1 VQRAARVS
9 FVFGSTIPTGNAI
22 EGGLLMR
29 ANYHSVSGGTSA
41 GGLTRRQV
49 VRGLALT
56 ASAASLSSVTGTA
69 RAVSSDAN
77 DKVRAV
83 LASLVEDT
91 PEIGLQVAAY
101 LDGELVIDAWAG
113 MADPAAGKPVDGDT
127 LFMLSST
134 TKGVT
139 ATCMHLCV
147 EKHGLS
153 YDLPIVDVW
162 PEFGAH
168 GKQNATLRM
177 ALAHQ
182 TGVPQTPVGYTPEW
196 LPDWDR
202 MCRGIADLEP
212 MFPLGQRTAYH
223 SLNYGYINGEILRR
237 VDGRTI
243 AQFLQ
248 EEICKPL
255 GTDGAYLG
263 VPDSELGRVAVLT
276 DAPPAPADYDARM
289 VGEPAGSHVAE
300 AFNRRAVVQA
310 SIPGS
315 GGLFSARG
323 LARHY
328 AMLANWGEL
337 DGVRVLPEAR
347 IRAGI
352 ELQTYEWDEIYRI
365 RARRALGYR
374 RGSDTGP
381 LASPEAF
388 GHVGG
393 GGSFGYADPARRLGI
408 GFAKNYFT
416 YLSGGAVNGGRP
428 PRAPSNIVTEAVFD
442 ALELPR

>member
-1 VQRAARVS
+1 
-9 FVFGSTIPTGNAI
+9 
-22 EGGLLMR
+22 MR
-29 ANYHSVSGGTSA
+29 TDDDSSNCEA
-41 GGLTRRQV
+41 GELTRRQV
-49 VRGLALT
+49 IGGLAAS
-56 ASAASLSSVTGTA
+56 ASAASLFGIATTA
-69 RAVSSDAN
+69 RAVTSAAN
-77 DKVRAV
+77 DKVRGV
-83 LASLVEDT
+83 LESLVQDT

-101 LDGELVIDAWAG
+101 VDGKLVIDAWAG

-147 EKHGLS
+147 EKHRLS
-153 YDLPIVDVW
+153 YDMPIVDVW

-168 GKQNATLRM
+168 GKERATLRH

-196 LPDWDR
+196 LSDWER
-202 MCRGIADLEP
+202 MCRGIADLTP
-212 MFPLGQRTAYH
+212 MFPIGERTAYH

-237 VDGRTI
+237 VDGRSI

-248 EEICKPL
+248 EEIGKPL
-255 GTDGAYLG
+255 GINGAYLG
-263 VPDSELGRVAVLT
+263 VPDSELHRVAVLT
-276 DAPPAPADYDARM
+276 DGPPAPADYDARM
-289 VGEPAGSHVAE
+289 VGEPAGSHVAD
-300 AFNRRAVVQA
+300 AFNKRAVVQA
-310 SIPGS
+310 SVPGS

-337 DGVRVLPEAR
+337 DGVRVLPESR

-352 ELQTYEWDEIYRI
+352 ELQSFEWDEIYRI

-374 RGSDTGP
+374 RGIDTGP

-393 GGSFGYADPARRLGI
+393 GGSFGYADPARRLSL
-408 GFAKNYFT
+408 GFAKNYFA
-416 YLSGGAVNGGRP
+416 YLSGSAVNAGRP
-428 PRAPSNIVTEAVFD
+428 PRAPSNIVTEAVFE
-442 ALELPR
+442 ALGLTA

>member
-1 VQRAARVS
+1 
-9 FVFGSTIPTGNAI
+9 
-22 EGGLLMR
+22 M
-29 ANYHSVSGGTSA
+29 
-41 GGLTRRQV
+41 
-49 VRGLALT
+49 
-56 ASAASLSSVTGTA
+56 
-69 RAVSSDAN
+69 
-77 DKVRAV
+77 

-101 LDGELVIDAWAG
+101 LDGKLVIDAWAG

-139 ATCMHLCV
+139 ATCLHLCV

-153 YDLPIVDVW
+153 YDMPIVEVW

-202 MCRGIADLEP
+202 MCRGIADLVP
-212 MFPLGQRTAYH
+212 MFPLGERTAYH

-255 GTDGAYLG
+255 GIDGAYLG
-263 VPDSELGRVAVLT
+263 VPDSELRPRRRAHGCDRRRRPSTTRAWSANRPDRASRKCSIGARCSRRRSPAQAGCSVRAVSRAT
-276 DAPPAPADYDARM
+276 TRCWRTGASSTACACCRKPASAPA
-289 VGEPAGSHVAE
+289 SSCK
-300 AFNRRAVVQA
+300 A
-310 SIPGS
+310 SS
-315 GGLFSARG
+315 GTRSTESARG
-323 LARHY
+323 ARSATGAASIRVRWRRPRRSVTSAAAARS
-328 AMLANWGEL
+328 AMPI
-337 DGVRVLPEAR
+337 LP
-347 IRAGI
+347 
-352 ELQTYEWDEIYRI
+352 
-365 RARRALGYR
+365 
-374 RGSDTGP
+374 
-381 LASPEAF
+381 
-388 GHVGG
+388 
-393 GGSFGYADPARRLGI
+393 GGSASALRRTI
-408 GFAKNYFT
+408 SRT
-416 YLSGGAVNGGRP
+416 
-428 PRAPSNIVTEAVFD
+428 
-442 ALELPR
+442 

>member
-1 VQRAARVS
+1 MQANDDSLR
-9 FVFGSTIPTGNAI
+9 GIPAI
-22 EGGLLMR
+22 D
-29 ANYHSVSGGTSA
+29 A
-41 GGLTRRQV
+41 LTRRQLIG
-49 VRGLALT
+49 GLAVT
-56 ASAASLSSVTGTA
+56 AAAAGLPGIPSRAQAQSSE
-69 RAVSSDAN
+69 AN
-77 DKVRAV
+77 EKVRAV

-101 LDGELVIDAWAG
+101 LDGKLVIDAWAG

-139 ATCMHLCV
+139 ATCLHLCV
-147 EKHGLS
+147 EKHQLD
-153 YDLPIVDVW
+153 YDLPIVKVW

-182 TGVPQTPVGYTPEW
+182 TGVPQTPVGYTPDW

-202 MCRGIADLEP
+202 MCRGIADLTP
-212 MFPLGQRTAYH
+212 MFPIGERSAYH

-248 EEICKPL
+248 EEICEPL
-255 GTDGAYLG
+255 GIDGAYLG
-263 VPDSELGRVAVLT
+263 VPDRELHRVAVLT
-276 DAPPAPADYDARM
+276 DAPPAPAEYDARM
-289 VGEPAGSHVAE
+289 VGEPAGSHVA
-300 AFNRRAVVQA
+300 AVFNRREVQQA

-315 GGLFSARG
+315 GGIFSARG

-352 ELQTYEWDEIYRI
+352 ELQSFEWDEIYRI

-374 RGSDTGP
+374 RGIDTGP

-408 GFAKNYFT
+408 GFAKNYFN
-416 YLSGGAVNGGRP
+416 YLSGNAVNAGRP
-428 PRAPSNIVTEAVFD
+428 PRAASNIVTEAVFD
-442 ALELPR
+442 ALGLPR

>member
-1 VQRAARVS
+1 
-9 FVFGSTIPTGNAI
+9 
-22 EGGLLMR
+22 
-29 ANYHSVSGGTSA
+29 
-41 GGLTRRQV
+41 
-49 VRGLALT
+49 
-56 ASAASLSSVTGTA
+56 
-69 RAVSSDAN
+69 
-77 DKVRAV
+77 
-83 LASLVEDT
+83 
-91 PEIGLQVAAY
+91 
-101 LDGELVIDAWAG
+101 
-113 MADPAAGKPVDGDT
+113 
-127 LFMLSST
+127 
-134 TKGVT
+134 
-139 ATCMHLCV
+139 MHLCV

-153 YDLPIVDVW
+153 YDMPIVEVW

-196 LPDWDR
+196 LPDWER
-202 MCRGIADLEP
+202 MCGGIADLVP
-212 MFPLGQRTAYH
+212 MFPIGERTAYH
-223 SLNYGYINGEILRR
+223 SLNYGHINGEILRR
-237 VDGRTI
+237 VDGRPI
-243 AQFLQ
+243 AQFLE
-248 EEICKPL
+248 EEICDPL
-255 GTDGAYLG
+255 GIDGAYFG
-263 VPDSELGRVAVLT
+263 VPDSELHRVAVLT
-276 DAPPAPADYDARM
+276 DAPPAPAEYDARM
-289 VGEPAGSHVAE
+289 VGEPAGSRVAE
-300 AFNRRAVVQA
+300 VFNRREVQQA

-337 DGVRVLPEAR
+337 DGVRVLPESR

-352 ELQTYEWDEIYRI
+352 ELQSFETDEIYRI

-374 RGSDTGP
+374 RAIDTGP

-416 YLSGGAVNGGRP
+416 YLTGSAVNRGQP
-428 PRAPSNIVTEAVFD
+428 PRAASNVVTEAVFD
-442 ALELPR
+442 ALGLPR

>member
-1 VQRAARVS
+1 MS
-9 FVFGSTIPTGNAI
+9 
-22 EGGLLMR
+22 
-29 ANYHSVSGGTSA
+29 ANDRSSRQPFSDRGV
-41 GGLTRRQV
+41 TRREV
-49 VRGLALT
+49 VGGLALT
-56 ASAASLSSVTGTA
+56 ATAASLLTRPVHAVTSA
-69 RAVSSDAN
+69 AN

-83 LASLVEDT
+83 LESLVAEG

-101 LDGELVIDAWAG
+101 LDGKLVIDAWAG
-113 MADPAAGKPVDGDT
+113 KTDVAARKPVDGDT

-139 ATCMHLCV
+139 STCLHVCV
-147 EKHGLS
+147 EKHGLD
-153 YDLPIVDVW
+153 YDMPIVKVW

-168 GKQNATLRM
+168 GKEAATLRH
-177 ALAHQ
+177 ALTHQ

-202 MCRGIADLEP
+202 MCRGIADLTP
-212 MFPLGQRTAYH
+212 MFPIGQRTAYH
-223 SLNYGYINGEILRR
+223 SLNFGYINGEILRR
-237 VDGRTI
+237 VDGRSI

-255 GTDGAYLG
+255 GINGAYLG
-263 VPDSELGRVAVLT
+263 VPDGELKRVAVLV
-276 DAPPAPADYDARM
+276 DGPPAPADYDARM
-289 VGEPAGSHVAE
+289 VGEPAGSHVAA
-300 AFNRRAVVQA
+300 AFNKRAVQQA
-310 SIPGS
+310 SIPAS

-352 ELQTYEWDEIYRI
+352 ELQSYEWDEIYHI

-374 RGSDTGP
+374 RGRDTGP

-393 GGSFGYADPARRLGI
+393 GGSFGYADPARRLGL
-408 GFAKNYFT
+408 GFAKNYFAYAT
-416 YLSGGAVNGGRP
+416 GSAVNGGRP
-428 PRAPSNIVTEAVFD
+428 PRAPSDVVADAVFD
-442 ALELPR
+442 ALGLPREPSFQTRQTPR

>member
-1 VQRAARVS
+1 MHAHDRSSGNGPRV
-9 FVFGSTIPTGNAI
+9 A
-22 EGGLLMR
+22 
-29 ANYHSVSGGTSA
+29 
-41 GGLTRRQV
+41 GLTRREV
-49 VRGLALT
+49 VGGLALT
-56 ASAASLSSVTGTA
+56 ASCASLAASAQTA
-69 RAVSSDAN
+69 RAAATAAN
-77 DKVRAV
+77 DRVRAV
-83 LASLVEDT
+83 LETLVQDT

-113 MADPAAGKPVDGDT
+113 MADAAAGKPVDGDT

-139 ATCMHLCV
+139 STCLHLCV
-147 EKHGLS
+147 EKHKLS
-153 YDLPIVDVW
+153 YDMPIVDVW

-168 GKQNATLRM
+168 GKERATLRH

-182 TGVPQTPVGYTPEW
+182 TGVPQTPVGYTPDW

-212 MFPLGQRTAYH
+212 MFPIGQRTAYH
-223 SLNYGYINGEILRR
+223 SLNFGHINGEILRR
-237 VDGRTI
+237 VDGRPI

-248 EEICKPL
+248 EEICEPL
-255 GTDGAYLG
+255 GIDGAYLG
-263 VPDSELGRVAVLT
+263 VPDSELPRVAVLT
-276 DAPPAPADYDARM
+276 DAPPAPAEYDARM
-289 VGEPAGSHVAE
+289 VGEPAGSHVAA
-300 AFNRRAVVQA
+300 AFNRREVVQA

-352 ELQTYEWDEIYRI
+352 ELQSFEWDEIYRI
-365 RARRALGYR
+365 RARRSLGYR
-374 RGSDTGP
+374 RGIDTGP

-393 GGSFGYADPARRLGI
+393 GGSFGYADPARKLGI
-408 GFAKNYFT
+408 GFAKNYFA
-416 YLSGGAVNGGRP
+416 YQSGGAVNRGNP
-428 PRAPSNIVTEAVFD
+428 PRTPSDVVTEAVFD
-442 ALELPR
+442 ALNLKR

>member
-1 VQRAARVS
+1 MQA
-9 FVFGSTIPTGNAI
+9 N
-22 EGGLLMR
+22 EGDGP
-29 ANYHSVSGGTSA
+29 N
-41 GGLTRRQV
+41 GLTRREV
-49 VRGLALT
+49 VGGLAFA
-56 ASAASLSSVTGTA
+56 ASAASITGFSPTA
-69 RAVSSDAN
+69 HAVDTEAN
-77 DKVRAV
+77 GKVRAV
-83 LASLVEDT
+83 LESLVRDT

-113 MADPAAGKPVDGDT
+113 MADPEAGKPVDGDT

-153 YDLPIVDVW
+153 YDMPIVEVW

-168 GKQNATLRM
+168 GKERATLRM

-196 LPDWDR
+196 LSDWDR

-212 MFPLGQRTAYH
+212 MFPLGERTAYH

-237 VDGRTI
+237 VDGRPI

-248 EEICKPL
+248 EEICEPL
-255 GTDGAYLG
+255 GIDGAYLG
-263 VPDSELGRVAVLT
+263 VPDSELDRVAVLT
-276 DAPPAPADYDARM
+276 DAPPAPPEYDARM
-289 VGEPAGSHVAE
+289 VGEPAGSYVAQV
-300 AFNRRAVVQA
+300 FNRREVIQA

-315 GGLFSARG
+315 GGHFSARG

-352 ELQTYEWDEIYRI
+352 ELQSYEMDEIYKI

-374 RGSDTGP
+374 LGVDTGP
-381 LASPEAF
+381 LASPAAF

-393 GGSFGYADPARRLGI
+393 GGSFGYADPARRFAI

-416 YLSGGAVNGGRP
+416 YATGSAVNRGRP
-428 PRAPSNIVTEAVFD
+428 PRAAGNVVAEAVFD
-442 ALELPR
+442 ALGLPWSPGPERQVPR

>member
-1 VQRAARVS
+1 MHANGDSSANV
-9 FVFGSTIPTGNAI
+9 GSALTP
-22 EGGLLMR
+22 
-29 ANYHSVSGGTSA
+29 
-41 GGLTRRQV
+41 TRRDV
-49 VRGLALT
+49 LRGLALT
-56 ASAASLSSVTGTA
+56 ASAASFAGVAGRA
-69 RAVSSDAN
+69 QAVSSAAN

-83 LASLVEDT
+83 LESIVKDT
-91 PEIGLQVAAY
+91 DEIGLQVAAY
-101 LDGELVIDAWAG
+101 LDGKLVIDAWAG

-139 ATCMHLCV
+139 ATCMHACV
-147 EKHGLS
+147 EKHKLS
-153 YDLPIVDVW
+153 YDMPIVEVW

-168 GKQNATLRM
+168 GKEKATLRH
-177 ALAHQ
+177 ALTHQ

-196 LPDWDR
+196 LSDWDR
-202 MCRGIADLEP
+202 MCRGIADLAP
-212 MFPLGQRTAYH
+212 MFTIGQRTAYH

-248 EEICKPL
+248 QEICKPL
-255 GTDGAYLG
+255 GIDGAYLG

-276 DAPPAPADYDARM
+276 DGPPAPADYDARM
-289 VGEPAGSHVAE
+289 VGEPAGSHVAD
-300 AFNRRAVVQA
+300 AFNKRPVMQA

-352 ELQTYEWDEIYRI
+352 ELQSYEWDEIYWI

-374 RGSDTGP
+374 RGIDTGP
-381 LASPEAF
+381 LASPDAF

-408 GFAKNYFT
+408 GFSKNYFA
-416 YLSGGAVNGGRP
+416 YASGSAVNGGRP
-428 PRAPSNIVTEAVFD
+428 PRAPSNVVTEAVFD
-442 ALELPR
+442 ALEIPRPGITPERATPR